1 MKPARLAP
9 SGFNP
14 RRQAGSNAS
23 GLSACALRL
32 PSLPVFPY
40 HLQALLRTFR
50 RALDGRSSAAPD
62 KGSAAP
68 ATLPV
73 QTRFAPLAAASHRAL
88 VTHLCARST

>member
-32 PSLPVFPY
+32 PSLPVPPVSPAGFAA
-40 HLQALLRTFR
+40 HL
-50 RALDGRSSAAPD
+50 SP
-62 KGSAAP
+62 
-68 ATLPV
+68 
-73 QTRFAPLAAASHRAL
+73 
-88 VTHLCARST
+88 CA

>member
-32 PSLPVFPY
+32 PSLPV
-40 HLQALLRTFR
+40 
-50 RALDGRSSAAPD
+50 
-62 KGSAAP
+62 
-68 ATLPV
+68 LPV
-73 QTRFAPLAAASHRAL
+73 SPAGFAECLSP
-88 VTHLCARST
+88 CA